1 MTRILATG
9 TFDILHPGHLFYLS
23 QAAALG
29 DELYVIVA
37 RASMI
42 KHKPK
47 PILPD
52 EHRLEMVQ
60 ALKLVDHAVIGS
72 ETDIFEPLY
81 EIMPD
86 IIALGFDQYFNT
98 DNLKKELTDRGF
110 TAGVVRVG
118 ETNSGK
124 LRSTR
129 RIVDRIVD
137 VNRVLRGSG

>member
-60 ALKLVDHAVIGS
+60 SLKLVDHAVIGS

-98 DNLKKELTDRGF
+98 ENLKKELANRGF
-110 TAGVVRVG
+110 TAGVVWVG
-118 ETNSGK
+118 ETNTCK

-129 RIVDRIVD
+129 RIVERIVD
-137 VNRVLRGSG
+137 MNREFSGSG

>member
-60 ALKLVDHAVIGS
+60 ALKLVDHAVLGS
-72 ETDIFEPLY
+72 TTNIFEPLY

-86 IIALGFDQYFNT
+86 IVALGFDQYFNIE
-98 DNLKKELTDRGF
+98 NLKKELVDHGF
-110 TAGVVRVG
+110 TAGIVRVN
-118 ETNSGK
+118 EANSGK
-124 LRSTR
+124 LCSTR
-129 RIVDRIVD
+129 RIVCRIVD
-137 VNRVLRGSG
+137 VNRELRGSG

>member
-52 EHRLEMVQ
+52 EHRLLMVQ
-60 ALKLVDHAVIGS
+60 SLKLVDHAVIGS

-98 DNLKKELTDRGF
+98 ENLKKELADRGF

-118 ETNSGK
+118 ETNTGK

-129 RIVDRIVD
+129 RIVERIVD
-137 VNRVLRGSG
+137 MNREFSGSG

>member
-60 ALKLVDHAVIGS
+60 SLKLVDHAVIGS

-98 DNLKKELTDRGF
+98 ENLKKELINRGF

-129 RIVDRIVD
+129 RIVERIVD
-137 VNRVLRGSG
+137 MNREFSGSG

>member
-60 ALKLVDHAVIGS
+60 ALKLVDHAVLGS
-72 ETDIFEPLY
+72 ETNIFEPLY

-86 IIALGFDQYFNT
+86 IIALGFDQYFNIE
-98 DNLKKELTDRGF
+98 NLKKELADRGF
-110 TAGVVRVG
+110 AAGVVRVE

-124 LRSTR
+124 LCSTR
-129 RIVDRIVD
+129 RIVDRILD
-137 VNRVLRGSG
+137 VNRELRGSG